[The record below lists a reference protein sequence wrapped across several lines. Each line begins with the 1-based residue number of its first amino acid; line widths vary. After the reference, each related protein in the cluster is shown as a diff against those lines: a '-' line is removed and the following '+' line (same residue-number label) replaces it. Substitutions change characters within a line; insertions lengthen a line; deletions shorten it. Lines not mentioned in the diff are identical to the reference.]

1 MIFIPDQPGIQRTII
16 LPFPPDINHRRITR
30 ENILVEMQGLAEDLL
45 KLYAFL
51 RDQREYH
58 DGAYDE
64 LAKRLNEL
72 PTAVGLGFF
81 QDNAAAN
88 QTDVALS
95 NGMSIRGYPAPL
107 AGSIVGIAVK
117 SNDARTAGSLT
128 VKPTINAVAGSIT
141 AVLDG
146 DNMTATFTQQDGGT
160 DVFAAGDNL
169 GATIITTAAWLP
181 VTADVDVVV
190 GVIYSGRFT

>member
-1 MIFIPDQPGIQRTII
+1 MV
-16 LPFPPDINHRRITR
+16 HRRVTR
-30 ENILVEMQGLAEDLL
+30 ENFIVEAQGLADDLL

-64 LAKRLNEL
+64 LARRLNEM
-72 PTAVGLGFF
+72 PCCVGLGFF

-88 QTDVALS
+88 QSAVALS
-95 NGMSIRGYPAPL
+95 NGMSTRGYAAPL
-107 AGSIVGIAVK
+107 AGSIVGITVK
-117 SNDARTAGSLT
+117 SNDARTAGTLT
-128 VKPTINAVAGSIT
+128 IAPTINGVAGTIT

-146 DNMTATFTQQDGGT
+146 TNTTTHFTQQDGGT

-169 GATIITTAAWLP
+169 GCTITTTAGWLPTTADIEATIG
-181 VTADVDVVV
+181 VV
-190 GVIYSGRFT
+190 YSGKFT